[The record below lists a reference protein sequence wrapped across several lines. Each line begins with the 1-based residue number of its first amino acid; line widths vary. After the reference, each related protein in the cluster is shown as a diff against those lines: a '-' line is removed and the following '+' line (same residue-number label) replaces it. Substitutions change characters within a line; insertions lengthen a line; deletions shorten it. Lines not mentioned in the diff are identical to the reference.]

1 MAQRIFVLILCL
13 FSSPVFAGLFDNQ
26 STNNFVPASKAFQFD
41 FQQQQQHLMLHW
53 QIKPGFY
60 LYKKQIKLTPTEA
73 TLGEVTFP
81 QGESHHDEFFGDS
94 EVYRQQLT
102 LPVTLQQAS
111 QTAHITVTWQG
122 CSDRGVCYPPESQD
136 IPLSAVAPSS
146 TPPAVQGNNPGQQTN
161 AAAQFTGESSPP
173 SPHAGSPFSP
183 LWALLIGVGIAFT
196 PCVLPM
202 YPLVSGII
210 VGNGQLSQR
219 RTLWLALLYVQG
231 MAFTYTLLGLGVA
244 AAGLP
249 FQAALQSPWV
259 LSIISAVFILLA
271 LSMFGVFS
279 LQLPGSL
286 QTRLA
291 LLSNRQQGGSAPGVL
306 AMGAIAGLI
315 CSPCTTA
322 PLSAILLYIAQ
333 SGNLPLGGLTLWCY
347 ATGMGLPLVAVA
359 VFGRRL
365 LPKSGPWM
373 EQVKVAFGFVI
384 LALPVFLVSR
394 ILPGVW
400 EPRLWG
406 LLGVAFFS
414 WGFIT
419 LLAVKHPAIRAV
431 QILLLGAA
439 LVCAR
444 PLQDWVFGAPQSTS
458 ANHLVF
464 QPVKDNSELQYY
476 LAQHP
481 GQPVMVDLYADWCVA
496 CKEFDKYTFSDPGVQ
511 RALKQV
517 HLLKVDV
524 TDNSPQNQAL
534 LAAHQVL
541 GLPTILFFDGKGQPL
556 DNLRVTGFMGPPE
569 FIRHLQKLPGS
580 TTIDNNEQ

>member
-1 MAQRIFVLILCL
+1 MAQRILVLILCL
-13 FSSPVFAGLFDNQ
+13 FSTPVFAGLFDNQ
-26 STNNFVPASKAFQFD
+26 NSNNFVPASKAFQFD

-60 LYKKQIKLTPTEA
+60 LYKAQIKLTPTAA

-94 EVYRQQLT
+94 EIYRQQLR
-102 LPVTLQQAS
+102 LSVVLKQAS

-122 CSDRGVCYPPESQD
+122 CSDHGVCYPPESQD
-136 IPLSAVAPSS
+136 IPLSEVVPAASSSITQGSETGEKTAIPPGEGKTLS
-146 TPPAVQGNNPGQQTN
+146 TPPSN
-161 AAAQFTGESSPP
+161 
-173 SPHAGSPFSP
+173 SPFSP

-210 VGNGQLSQR
+210 LGNGQLSQR

-231 MAFTYTLLGLGVA
+231 MALTYTLLGLVVA
-244 AAGLP
+244 AVGLP

-259 LSIISAVFILLA
+259 LSIISTVFILLA

-306 AMGAIAGLI
+306 AMGTIAGLI

-359 VFGRRL
+359 LFGRRL

-394 ILPGVW
+394 ILPDVW

-419 LLAVKHPAIRAV
+419 LLAVKHPAVRAV
-431 QILLLGAA
+431 QILLFAAA

-444 PLQDWVFGAPQSTS
+444 PLQDWVFGAPQSAS
-458 ANHLVF
+458 ASHLVF
-464 QPVKDNSELQYY
+464 QPIKDNSELQRY
-476 LAQHP
+476 LEQHP

-496 CKEFDKYTFSDPGVQ
+496 CKEFEKYTFSDPGVQ
-511 RALKQV
+511 QALKQV

-541 GLPTILFFDGKGQPL
+541 GLPTILFFDGQGQPL
-556 DNLRVTGFMGPPE
+556 DNLRVTGFMGAPE

-580 TTIDNNEQ
+580 TTIDTNEQ

>member
-1 MAQRIFVLILCL
+1 MAQRILVLILCL
-13 FSSPVFAGLFDNQ
+13 LSTPVFAGLFDNQ
-26 STNNFVPASKAFQFD
+26 NSNNFVPASKAFQFD

-60 LYKKQIKLTPTEA
+60 LYKAQIKLTPTAA

-94 EVYRQQLT
+94 EIYRQQLR
-102 LPVTLQQAS
+102 LPVVLQQAS
-111 QTAHITVTWQG
+111 QTAHISVTWQG

-136 IPLSAVAPSS
+136 IPLSEVVPAASS
-146 TPPAVQGNNPGQQTN
+146 SITQGSE
-161 AAAQFTGESSPP
+161 TGEKTATLPGKGKTLSAPP
-173 SPHAGSPFSP
+173 SNSPFSP

-210 VGNGQLSQR
+210 LGNGQLSQR

-231 MAFTYTLLGLGVA
+231 MALTYTLLGLVVA
-244 AAGLP
+244 AVGLP

-259 LSIISAVFILLA
+259 LSIISTVFILLA

-359 VFGRRL
+359 LFGRRL

-400 EPRLWG
+400 ETRLWG

-419 LLAVKHPAIRAV
+419 LLAVKHPTVRAV
-431 QILLLGAA
+431 QILLFAAA

-444 PLQDWVFGAPQSTS
+444 PLQDWVFGAPQSAS
-458 ANHLVF
+458 ASHLVF
-464 QPVKDNSELQYY
+464 QPIKDNSELQRY
-476 LAQHP
+476 LEQRP

-496 CKEFDKYTFSDPGVQ
+496 CKEFEKYTFSDPGVQ
-511 RALKQV
+511 QALKQV

-524 TDNSPQNQAL
+524 TNNSPQNQAL

-541 GLPTILFFDGKGQPL
+541 GLPTILFFDGQGQPL
-556 DNLRVTGFMGPPE
+556 DNLRVTGFMGAPE

-580 TTIDNNEQ
+580 TTIDTNEQ